1 MTFVIITHVPHIVV
15 HNQYFA
21 YGPYVREMNI
31 WTQYADRVI
40 IVAPK
45 AYTEK
50 TVIDVAYEHDNIKFV
65 LIENFDI
72 LNVKSTLRTI
82 FKMPQISWSIFKA
95 MQEANHIH
103 LRCPGNVGLVGSII
117 QIVFPT
123 KIKTAKYAGN
133 WDPKSK
139 QSWTYKV
146 QQYILGNTFLTR
158 NMQVLVYGKWK
169 GSSKN
174 IKPFFTATYT
184 ELEKLPISKK
194 VIVDRINF
202 LFVGALV
209 KGKNPMYAIQLVEA
223 LSMKGNNVQLSLYG
237 EGPDREF
244 LENYIVEKQL
254 EKIIFLEGNQ
264 TQEIVKKAYQESH
277 FVILPSDSEGW
288 PKAIAEGMF
297 WGCVPV
303 ATSVSCVP
311 LMLDQG
317 KRGVLLV
324 LDLEKDVE
332 KVELILKNQSDFD
345 TKSENASDWSRNY
358 TLDIFEREIMDL
370 LKQESKL
377 KN

>member
-15 HNQYFA
+15 QNQYFA

-31 WTQYADRVI
+31 WTQFADRVI

-50 TVIDVAYEHDNIKFV
+50 TVIDIAYKHDIIEFV
-65 LIENFDI
+65 PIDNFDI
-72 LNVKSTLRTI
+72 RNVKSTLRTI

-237 EGPDREF
+237 EGPEREF

-311 LMLDQG
+311 FMLDYG
-317 KRGVLLV
+317 NRGVLLDM
-324 LDLEKDVE
+324 DLEEDSLRIE
-332 KVELILKNQSDFD
+332 ALLENQIDFD
-345 TKSENASDWSRNY
+345 TKRNTAAEWSRRY
-358 TLDIFEREIMDL
+358 TLDVFEEAIKEL
-370 LKQESKL
+370 VV
-377 KN
+377 